1 VTAAAAPASASGGAR
16 RAGWASDTGVNA
28 AGRASDGSRGFLTS
42 AAAALESF
50 FLEPV
55 VPPPASDAVEPLELR
70 PVVCV
75 FGLARG
81 CGTTVVARALAAE
94 LAVRDPSGAAAVS
107 CQARPG
113 GIPLSTRP
121 AMRLARLL
129 EDVPGAAPRAVGR
142 LCLVG
147 GADPL
152 RLAGTARHHAPLV
165 VDAGSEALGGAP
177 ATSADHT
184 VIVTAP
190 AIEPALA
197 RVGAECVARAGP
209 PPIVVLNRAPHDQPG
224 LFALPNSPMG
234 ARLALGGRE
243 ARGELG
249 RAVGELADLLEHS
262 GG

>member
-1 VTAAAAPASASGGAR
+1 VTAAVARPSASAGERPASGACVGAAA
-16 RAGWASDTGVNA
+16 RAP
-28 AGRASDGSRGFLTS
+28 DGSRGFFAS

-55 VPPPASDAVEPLELR
+55 APPPASDAVEPLELR

-81 CGTTVVARALAAE
+81 CGATVVARALAAD

-107 CQARPG
+107 CQARQG

-121 AMRLARLL
+121 AARLARLL

-147 GADPL
+147 GADPV
-152 RLAGTARHHAPLV
+152 RLADTARHHAPLV
-165 VDAGSEALGGAP
+165 IDAGSDALGGAP
-177 ATSADHT
+177 ASIADHT
-184 VIVTAP
+184 IIVTTP
-190 AIEPALA
+190 ATPPALA

-243 ARGELG
+243 PRGELG
-249 RAVGELADLLEHS
+249 RAVGELADLLEQ
-262 GG
+262 